1 MDFGGKLNFPNIYFR
16 PTGIPGWKRLVKN
29 NKVKCK
35 KPGETTID
43 PLFFFVGIPTKSQS
57 SPNTY

>member
-43 PLFFFVGIPTKSQS
+43 PLFFFVEIPTKS
-57 SPNTY
+57 